1 MRTLVRVC
9 LACVRV
15 VWSAL
20 GQYFRA
26 RAPEAAGSIG
36 FYAVFSLFPVFLILV
51 AIGGTVLAR
60 YFSQEQILDAIVN
73 LLPVSRDFVG
83 GQVPAMLAAS
93 GAVTAIGAVGLVWS
107 ATSVFAILVRN
118 LNRAWPGAVPQ
129 NAIKAR
135 LIALVLL
142 GGLVGLALL
151 FLLVKAL
158 PAVESDWGWLAQFTV
173 RLSRFVRA
181 ASRIVLLGFIFGTL
195 TLLYRWVPST
205 FVRWIEAA
213 VGAAVATSAFAAAT
227 SAFTWFLESGYAR
240 YNVVYGSLG
249 ALLALLTWIY
259 ILGAV
264 VLFGAHLGAALANET
279 RGREQSG
286 GAS

>member
-1 MRTLVRVC
+1 MRICRGC
-9 LACVRV
+9 ARV

-20 GQYFRA
+20 RQYFRA

-51 AIGGTVLAR
+51 AIGSTVLAR

-135 LIALVLL
+135 LIALILL

-151 FLLVKAL
+151 FLLVKTL
-158 PAVESDWGWLAQFTV
+158 PAVESDWAWLAQFTA
-173 RLSRFVRA
+173 RLSLFVRA
-181 ASRIVLLGFIFGTL
+181 ASRVLLLGFILGTL

-205 FVRWIEAA
+205 RVRWSEAG
-213 VGAAVATSAFAAAT
+213 VGAAVATAAFAVAT
-227 SAFTWFLESGYAR
+227 SAFTWYLESGYAR
-240 YNVVYGSLG
+240 FNIVYGSLG

-279 RGREQSG
+279 RGASEG
-286 GAS
+286 GDS